1 LGSGA
6 AIPTLYRNPS
16 AQLINCNERFIL
28 IDCAEGT
35 QAQLRKCSIKFQKIQ
50 VILISHLHGDHF
62 FGLPGLL
69 SSFNLLGRTQKLIIF
84 GPVGLESLIRPLL
97 EAGDHKLSFEVVFN
111 EIHFP
116 FVGQLF
122 EDKILRIKTFPL
134 RHRIHTQGFVIEEK
148 EKPRTLNKVYFDELG
163 LSISCIPLI
172 KAGEDVCLPN
182 GDIVPNAA
190 LSFSPPAP
198 KSYAYCSD
206 TAYDEAIA
214 AQVHGCDLL
223 YHEATFAN
231 NLAKRAQKTFHSTAI
246 QAATIAQKADAKR
259 LLLGHFSSRYKS
271 VDVLLAE
278 AQSIFPETICVKD
291 GDVYRI

>member
-1 LGSGA
+1 
-6 AIPTLYRNPS
+6 
-16 AQLINCNERFIL
+16 
-28 IDCAEGT
+28 
-35 QAQLRKCSIKFQKIQ
+35 LRKFSIKFQKIQ

-69 SSFNLLGRTQKLIIF
+69 SSFHLLGRTQKLIIF

-97 EAGDHKLSFEVVFN
+97 EADDHKKLSFEIDFR

-116 FVGQLF
+116 FVGELF

-134 RHRIHTQGFVIEEK
+134 KHRVHTQGFVIEEK
-148 EKPRTLNKVYFDELG
+148 EKPRTLNKANFDALG

-172 KAGEDVCLPN
+172 KAGEDICLPN
-182 GDIVPNAA
+182 GDVVANAA
-190 LSFSPPAP
+190 LSFSPPVP

-206 TAYDEAIA
+206 TAYDETIVMHV
-214 AQVHGCDLL
+214 QGCDLL
-223 YHEATFAN
+223 YHEATFAD
-231 NLAKRAQKTFHSTAI
+231 NLTKRAKKTFHSTAS
-246 QAATIAQKADAKR
+246 QAATIAQKAGAKR

-291 GDVYRI
+291 GDVYRV